1 MPDTSS
7 AASRTRAPS
16 STRLEPLRRVDA
28 GVLNI
33 AYYEAGPADG
43 PAVMLMHGFPYDI
56 HSYVDVAPM
65 LAAQGCRV
73 IVPYLRGYGATRFLD
88 KATPRSGEQA
98 AIGADM
104 RALMDALRI
113 KRAVFAGYD
122 WGGRAACVGAALW
135 PERCIGLVSVN
146 SYLIQDIAHAMV
158 PVRPEREVPLWYQYY
173 FQIERGRAGLAA
185 NRRGIAKL
193 LWSQWS
199 PNWQFDDACFE
210 RTAVAHDNP
219 DYVDVVI
226 HSYRH
231 RFGLADGDPHYAE
244 LQRTLAAL
252 PPIMVPAITVDG
264 AADGVVPATDGSAS
278 AARFTGRR
286 THRVVPRAGHNL
298 PQEEPEAF
306 AAAVMELIK
315 A

>member
-1 MPDTSS
+1 
-7 AASRTRAPS
+7 
-16 STRLEPLRRVDA
+16 
-28 GVLNI
+28 
-33 AYYEAGPADG
+33 
-43 PAVMLMHGFPYDI
+43 
-56 HSYVDVAPM
+56 
-65 LAAQGCRV
+65 
-73 IVPYLRGYGATRFLD
+73 
-88 KATPRSGEQA
+88 
-98 AIGADM
+98 
-104 RALMDALRI
+104 
-113 KRAVFAGYD
+113 
-122 WGGRAACVGAALW
+122 
-135 PERCIGLVSVN
+135 
-146 SYLIQDIAHAMV
+146 
-158 PVRPEREVPLWYQYY
+158 VPLWYQYY

-264 AADGVVPATDGSAS
+264 AADGVAPATDGSAS

-315 A
+315 E